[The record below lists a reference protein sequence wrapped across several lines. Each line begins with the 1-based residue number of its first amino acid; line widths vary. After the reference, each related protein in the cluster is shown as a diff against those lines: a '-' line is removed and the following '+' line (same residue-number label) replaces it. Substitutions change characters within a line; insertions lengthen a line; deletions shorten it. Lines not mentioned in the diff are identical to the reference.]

1 MGKIIIEEKIK
12 KIEKTQT
19 VILITLSIILFM
31 IVFIATYIINDI
43 SDKNAETE
51 IVKTHQ
57 ASMSNVKFDDY
68 SILSSGKIPVS
79 SQSEAEK
86 RGYNIRADK
95 WIDSVIN
102 VRPEFSFSSSDDLY
116 HVFRWEDVR
125 IRILFSDYTL
135 NGNPTIFCEL
145 KSGQHLMFQ
154 TYTDI
159 PHRRIGLGTTNKL
172 INLCKLR

>member
-1 MGKIIIEEKIK
+1 MEKIIIEEKIK

-79 SQSEAEK
+79 SQSEA
-86 RGYNIRADK
+86 
-95 WIDSVIN
+95 
-102 VRPEFSFSSSDDLY
+102 
-116 HVFRWEDVR
+116 
-125 IRILFSDYTL
+125 
-135 NGNPTIFCEL
+135 
-145 KSGQHLMFQ
+145 
-154 TYTDI
+154 
-159 PHRRIGLGTTNKL
+159 
-172 INLCKLR
+172 